1 MQKIQ
6 SSVLALLTVCFLA
19 SSLTLSA
26 QKTETRTL
34 SSFKS
39 INLSGGFDAVKIR
52 EGNQES
58 ITITASGIDLDKI
71 VTEVKNNGLDVHIKN
86 GWYGKA
92 KINIEIT
99 YRAIEAVNNSG
110 SSDIVAE
117 TTIRGEKFEFNSS
130 GSGDF
135 KGEFDVRKLS
145 IAISGSSDMSL
156 VGKADKQNIAISGS
170 GDVDASK
177 LKGEEASV
185 AISGSGDVQLNVSGR
200 VKTAVSG
207 SGDVTNNNK

>member
-6 SSVLALLTVCFLA
+6 SSVFALLTLCFLA
-19 SSLTLSA
+19 SGLSVSA
-26 QKTETRTL
+26 QKTETRDL
-34 SSFKS
+34 AAFKS

-52 EGNQES
+52 EGNSES
-58 ITITASGIDLDKI
+58 IKIIAEGIDLDKI
-71 VTEVKNNGLDVHIKN
+71 VTEVKGNGLNVHIKN
-86 GWYGKA
+86 GWYGNA
-92 KINIEIT
+92 KIKLEII
-99 YRAIEAVNNSG
+99 YRTIEAVNNSG

-117 TTIRGEKFEFNSS
+117 TPIRGEKFEFNSS

-156 VGKADKQNIAISGS
+156 TGKADKQNIAISGS

-185 AISGSGDVQLNVSGR
+185 AISGSGDVRLNVSGR

-207 SGDVTNNNK
+207 SGDVTNSN